1 MLVGDPVR
9 CSFHELTPSNFLKV
23 ASSALIRKTA
33 GIRGGSRADE
43 EGLAARTALLTGY
56 DDQRLPMWHSGFIQ
70 HIPFTTS
77 SFQIIS
83 AIWWRCGIYRR
94 LVWGAY

>member
-83 AIWWRCGIYRR
+83 AIW
-94 LVWGAY
+94 